1 MKKESIGGIIV
12 DEQLTFVRIFNLPDE
27 PDWGGSALE
36 EFCFYGQTVN
46 FISENLDSAGKAN
59 LSVTLHQDQTDA
71 FEKAVDAIEK
81 LHDDIRVQVIDHV
94 CLLTVYG
101 PHFKERC
108 GLAATFFRA
117 LGIRGINILSIS
129 TSISSISAIIEEKH
143 LSDATN
149 ALREVFDVP

>member
-1 MKKESIGGIIV
+1 MAS
-12 DEQLTFVRIFNLPDE
+12 
-27 PDWGGSALE
+27 LE

-46 FISENLDSAGKAN
+46 FISENMDRRGKAN
-59 LSVTLHQDQTDA
+59 LSVTLHQDETESFQ
-71 FEKAVDAIEK
+71 KAIEAIND
-81 LHDDIRVQVIDHV
+81 LHEDISVEVIDHV

-129 TSISSISAIIEEKH
+129 TSISSISAIIEEKY
-143 LSDATN
+143 LKQAQT

>member
-12 DEQLTFVRIFNLPDE
+12 DEKLTFVRIFDLPDE

-46 FISENLDSAGKAN
+46 FISENMDSRGKAN
-59 LSVTLHQDQTDA
+59 LSVTLHQDESDA
-71 FEKAVDAIEK
+71 FKKAVAAIDD
-81 LHDDIRVQVIDHV
+81 LHEEMSVEVIEHV

-129 TSISSISAIIEEKH
+129 TSISSISAIIEEHH
-143 LSDATN
+143 LQDALN
-149 ALREVFDVP
+149 ALRNVFDVP

>member
-12 DEQLTFVRIFNLPDE
+12 DEDLTFIRIFNLPDE

-36 EFCFYGQTVN
+36 EFCFFGQTVN
-46 FISENLDSAGKAN
+46 FISENMDSRGKAN
-59 LSVTLHQDQTDA
+59 LSVTLHRGESVE
-71 FEKAVDAIEK
+71 FEKAVEAIEE
-81 LHDDIRVQVIDHV
+81 LHEDISVEVIDHV

-108 GLAATFFRA
+108 GLAATFFRT

-129 TSISSISAIIEEKH
+129 TSISSISAIIEKKH
-143 LSDATN
+143 LHEAN
-149 ALREVFDVP
+149 AALREVFDVP

>member
-12 DEQLTFVRIFNLPDE
+12 DEKLTFVRIFNLPDE

-46 FISENLDSAGKAN
+46 FISENMDSSGKAN
-59 LSVTLHQDQTDA
+59 LSVTLHDEDTEL
-71 FEKAVDAIEK
+71 FGKAVKAITE
-81 LHDDIRVQVIDHV
+81 LHEDISVEVIEDV
-94 CLLTVYG
+94 CLITVYG

-117 LGIRGINILSIS
+117 LGLRGINILSIS
-129 TSISSISAIIEEKH
+129 TSISSISAVIEEKY
-143 LSDATN
+143 LKDATK
-149 ALREVFDVP
+149 ALRAVFDVP

>member
-12 DEQLTFVRIFNLPDE
+12 DRGLTFIRIFNLPDE

-46 FISENLDSAGKAN
+46 FISENMDSNGKAN
-59 LSVTLHQDQTDA
+59 LSVTLHHSDTVE
-71 FEKAVDAIEK
+71 FEKAIGAIDE
-81 LHDDIRVQVIDHV
+81 LHEDISVEVIEDV
-94 CLLTVYG
+94 CLVTVYG

-129 TSISSISAIIEEKH
+129 TSISSISAIIEKKH
-143 LSDATN
+143 LNDATT

>member
-1 MKKESIGGIIV
+1 MKKESVGGIIV
-12 DEQLTFVRIFNLPDE
+12 DQDLTFIRIFNLPDE

-46 FISENLDSAGKAN
+46 FISENIDSSGKAN
-59 LSVTLHQDQTDA
+59 LSVSLHRGKSA
-71 FEKAVDAIEK
+71 EFEKAVAAIEE
-81 LHDDIRVQVIDHV
+81 LHEDISVEVIDHV
-94 CLLTVYG
+94 CLITVYG

-108 GLAATFFRA
+108 GLAATFFRS

-143 LSDATN
+143 LHDAN
-149 ALREVFDVP
+149 IALREVFDVP

>member
-12 DEQLTFVRIFNLPDE
+12 DENLTFVRIMDLPDE

-46 FISENLDSAGKAN
+46 FISENMDSRGNAN
-59 LSVTLHQDQTDA
+59 LSVTLHKDESESFQ
-71 FEKAVDAIEK
+71 KAIDSIDE
-81 LHDDIRVQVIDHV
+81 LHEDISVQVIENV
-94 CLLTVYG
+94 SLLTVYG

-108 GLAATFFRA
+108 GLAATFFRS

-129 TSISSISAIIEEKH
+129 TSISSISAIIETKH
-143 LSDATN
+143 LEASLV
-149 ALREVFDVP
+149 ALRDVFDVP

>member
-1 MKKESIGGIIV
+1 VKKESIGGIIV
-12 DEQLTFVRIFNLPDE
+12 DEKLTFIRIFNLPDE

-46 FISENLDSAGKAN
+46 FISENMDSTGKAN
-59 LSVTLHQDQTDA
+59 LSVTLHHDESESFQ
-71 FEKAVDAIEK
+71 KAVEAIDE
-81 LHDDIRVQVIDHV
+81 LHEDISVEVIEHV

-143 LSDATN
+143 LNDANN
-149 ALREVFDVP
+149 ALRDVFDVP